1 MRTLMTQTRR
11 LMCNVPPVQEFNL
24 CNNQIG
30 DAGVTALANACASG
44 SMASLESLYMDD
56 GPLGTE
62 HPGLKTACEARG
74 IKLIYCRGIDGVWV
88 SV

>member
-1 MRTLMTQTRR
+1 
-11 LMCNVPPVQEFNL
+11 MCNTLAVQIL
-24 CNNQIG
+24 GLSSNQIS

-74 IKLIYCRGIDGVWV
+74 INLM
-88 SV
+88 